1 MNLHSL
7 FPIPIGMIELDRSL
21 SKKEMLF
28 FNTLDTRPNSGN
40 TTSRDNNILNNS
52 TLTKLRS
59 WIEDQLQE
67 FFLSVFNPKSSVS
80 LKITQSW
87 VNYSTPGQFH
97 HKHAHPN
104 SFISGVFYIQTNP
117 QDKIFFSRE
126 EYQQIKILPK
136 NWNIWNSDSW
146 WYEAIQGRLILFPS
160 SLTHM
165 VPKVE
170 GNETRISL
178 SFNTFP
184 IGLLGEEAEL
194 TELKLEA

>member
-1 MNLHSL
+1 
-7 FPIPIGMIELDRSL
+7 
-21 SKKEMLF
+21 MLF

-67 FFLSVFNPKSSVS
+67 FFLSVFNPKNSVS

-165 VPKVE
+165 VPRVE

>member
-7 FPIPIGMIELDRSL
+7 FPIPVGMIELDRSL

-67 FFLSVFNPKSSVS
+67 FFLSVFNPKNSVS

-165 VPKVE
+165 VPRVE

>member
-165 VPKVE
+165 VPRVE